1 MKEKEQLLLA
11 TVTKKSEE
19 FLNQVEQTLK
29 EVNYETNNLP
39 KNICDDNK
47 PISLVFAGQY
57 SAGKSTILKALTGI
71 QSIETGEKIT
81 TQKSHEYDWHGL
93 KVVDTPGIHTTLH
106 PEHDEI
112 SYKAIVNA
120 DMLVY
125 VVTQELFDS
134 FNGDHF
140 RKLLLDQDKAA
151 EMILVVNKMAVVGN
165 TIEMREIKLDGLRL
179 VTSPYDPEQLHT
191 CFVDAESYL
200 ESMDEK
206 DDDIVEELR
215 NRSNYDELV
224 KTIDSFVRENALYS
238 KLTTS
243 LYKIDDVLQEAIF
256 KFSPSSG
263 DEDVDALEERLFQER
278 RITSSTEWRIKQQAK
293 TIYQN
298 IAGEIRDKGRVMAD
312 KLYDYSREDEANS
325 EIEKSEQQVEE
336 LTDSCVNQI
345 IDLIEKI
352 INDEQVQLDE
362 FYNSEFSKNLEF
374 RLKDKLKKKNPIV
387 EKIFKSDVLVQ
398 GGQKIVAGSIGKE
411 ATALTGLKS
420 FAQSDIHETVLN
432 IGHFFGHSFKPW
444 EAVKWTKGINY
455 AGKALGVLGVVFSI
469 GLQAKEDN
477 DEVARQQQMRQNR
490 EKLRAGY
497 NDVADEVSFH
507 FEKVVREFLDKNYK
521 KRINDLDIQIY
532 EIRKLKQGKT
542 KNYDLLLSTQKQC
555 KNLISDIHN
564 ADN

>member
-1 MKEKEQLLLA
+1 MEEKEQFLLV
-11 TVTKKSEE
+11 TFTKKSEE
-19 FLNQVEQTLK
+19 FLNQVEKTLK
-29 EVNYETNNLP
+29 EVNYETINLP
-39 KNICDDNK
+39 QTIYDTNK

-81 TQKSHEYDWHGL
+81 TQESHEYDWHGI
-93 KVVDTPGIHTTLH
+93 KVIDTPGIHTTLH

-134 FNGDHF
+134 FIGDNF
-140 RKLLLDQDKAA
+140 RKLLLEQDKAA
-151 EMILVVNKMAVVGN
+151 EMILLVNKMAVVGN
-165 TIEMREIKLDGLRL
+165 TIEMRKIKLDNLCL
-179 VTSPYDPEQLHT
+179 VTSPYTPEQLHA

-200 ESMDEK
+200 ESLDEE
-206 DDDIVEELR
+206 DADIVQELR
-215 NRSNYDELV
+215 IRSNYDELV

-243 LYKIDDVLQEAIF
+243 LYKIDDVLQEAISE
-256 KFSPSSG
+256 FSPSSG
-263 DEDVDALEERLFQER
+263 DADVDALEERLLQER
-278 RITSSTEWRIKQQAK
+278 RIASSTEWRIEQRAK

-298 IAGEIRDKGRVMAD
+298 ISGEIRDKGRAMAD
-312 KLYDYSREDEANS
+312 KLYDYSNEDEANS
-325 EIEKSEQQVEE
+325 EIEKSERQVEK
-336 LTDSCVNQI
+336 LADSCVNQI
-345 IDLIEKI
+345 TDLIEEI
-352 INDEQVQLDE
+352 SNDEQTQLDE

-374 RLKDKLKKKNPIV
+374 RLKDKFKKKNPIV
-387 EKIFKSDVLVQ
+387 KKIFKSDVFVQ

-411 ATALTGLKS
+411 AAGLNSLKI
-420 FAQSDIHETVLN
+420 FAHSDIHETVLN
-432 IGHFFGHSFKPW
+432 VGHFFGHNFKPW
-444 EAVKWTKGINY
+444 EAVKWTKRINY

-469 GLQAKEDN
+469 GLQAKEDI
-477 DEVARQQQMRQNR
+477 DENTRQQQMRQNR

-497 NDVADEVSFH
+497 NDVADGVSSH
-507 FEKVVREFLDKNYK
+507 FEKAVRQFLDKNYK
-521 KRINDLDIQIY
+521 KRINDLDNQIA
-532 EIRKLKQGKT
+532 EIRKLRQGKT
-542 KNYDLLLSTQKQC
+542 DSYDLLLSIQKQC